1 MGRRIPGK
9 LLPHRGL
16 VIVEPYLG
24 GGANG
29 RAYGPP
35 ITITR
40 AQINDETA
48 KTGDQYDAETI
59 ATATVYFETRE
70 LSAPLPPESRVTI
83 WAGTPHERTASVESC
98 ARKQHPRIADFLEV
112 KLR

>member
-29 RAYGPP
+29 RSYGPP
-35 ITITR
+35 VTIRR
-40 AQINDETA
+40 AQIDDSVE
-48 KTGDQYDAETI
+48 KTGDQYDAETVGP
-59 ATATVYFETRE
+59 ATVYFETRE
-70 LSAPLPPESRVTI
+70 TGELLPPESRVTI
-83 WAGTPHERTASVESC
+83 WAGTPFERTGTVESC
-98 ARKQHPRIADFLEV
+98 GRSEHPQIADFLEV